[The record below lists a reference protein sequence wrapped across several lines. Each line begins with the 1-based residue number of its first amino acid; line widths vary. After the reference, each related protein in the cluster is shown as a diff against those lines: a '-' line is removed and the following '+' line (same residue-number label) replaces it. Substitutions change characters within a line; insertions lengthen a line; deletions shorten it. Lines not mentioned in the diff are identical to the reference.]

1 MDSYSILLWINDPH
15 LSTDPLIRASSL
27 HESTG
32 SPWRRSWILSGG
44 LAWKHEGS
52 KNAWKAYKIG
62 YVYIYLYIYVC
73 IYICMYIYI
82 YMRMIISV
90 CVRANVCTVWISVCV
105 CKSSNMHA
113 YAVHAYV
120 HVMNLR
126 KSVIFQTAL
135 VIRPEGH
142 LGSPCWRLEPRLMSN
157 GKISV
162 SPGLSLKEKD
172 EKDSPPERKTG
183 ESLSPFL
190 LGKQVTSRFAYVLM
204 VKLSWFCLII
214 HNDTH
219 KVATCFNHPQPQK
232 VLTNPIFT
240 GSALS
245 FLTDP
250 RCLSSKAPARYCS
263 LQPLQRMPSTVA
275 WWHWRAWKFS
285 INWIFIGRAEDY
297 RYYFMI
303 L

>member
-1 MDSYSILLWINDPH
+1 MQIFKHACICR
-15 LSTDPLIRASSL
+15 TCIR
-27 HESTG
+27 
-32 SPWRRSWILSGG
+32 
-44 LAWKHEGS
+44 
-52 KNAWKAYKIG
+52 
-62 YVYIYLYIYVC
+62 
-73 IYICMYIYI
+73 
-82 YMRMIISV
+82 
-90 CVRANVCTVWISVCV
+90 
-105 CKSSNMHA
+105 
-113 YAVHAYV
+113 AYV

-204 VKLSWFCLII
+204 VKHSWFCLII

-263 LQPLQRMPSTVA
+263 LQPVQRMPSTVA
-275 WWHWRAWKFS
+275 
-285 INWIFIGRAEDY
+285 
-297 RYYFMI
+297 
-303 L
+303 

>member
-1 MDSYSILLWINDPH
+1 MDKRPTSIHW
-15 LSTDPLIRASSL
+15 STDPLIRASSL

-52 KNAWKAYKIG
+52 KNAWKAYKIV
-62 YVYIYLYIYVC
+62 YVYIYLYIC
-73 IYICMYIYI
+73 IYIYAYDYICVCACKCMYCMNIC
-82 YMRMIISV
+82 V
-90 CVRANVCTVWISVCV
+90 CVQIF
-105 CKSSNMHA
+105 KHA
-113 YAVHAYV
+113 CICRTCIRAYV